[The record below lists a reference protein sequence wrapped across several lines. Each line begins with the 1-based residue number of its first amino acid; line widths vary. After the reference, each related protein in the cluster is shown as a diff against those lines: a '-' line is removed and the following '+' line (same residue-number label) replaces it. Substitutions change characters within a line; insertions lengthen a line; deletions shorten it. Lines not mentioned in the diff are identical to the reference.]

1 MDIHESYLI
10 FIKIFLFPVWMTYV
24 KKKKIK
30 FYKKKKTKKKKK
42 DSRNLKN

>member
-10 FIKIFLFPVWMTYV
+10 FIKIFLFPLWMTYV
-24 KKKKIK
+24 KKKKNKILQE
-30 FYKKKKTKKKKK
+30 KKTKKKKK

>member
-10 FIKIFLFPVWMTYV
+10 FIKIFLFPFWMTYV
-24 KKKKIK
+24 KKKNKILQE
-30 FYKKKKTKKKKK
+30 KKTKKKKK

>member
-10 FIKIFLFPVWMTYV
+10 FIKIFLFPLWMTYV
-24 KKKKIK
+24 KKNKILQE
-30 FYKKKKTKKKKK
+30 KKTKKKK